1 MIALLLAL
9 LAPSTAYKLS
19 EHAGVTPVQKV
30 LEMMNE
36 MLAKGKEEKAKEA
49 ALFEKYEAWC
59 DQMKDEK
66 ETAIKDATDQ
76 IGKAHAHKMKMDAD
90 ATTLGD
96 KVEELDT
103 EAALL
108 TGDKSES
115 TDVRT
120 MEHEDYE
127 HVHVDTT
134 DNIDSLGSAIK
145 ELGEKAQDATALLQ
159 TNSKIMPQSTQ
170 QLVMQLMQENEQQ
183 PAQPEVKAFESSSG
197 GILDTLGGLK
207 GELGEDRE
215 VMEVE
220 ESDERHGYNMEQDTL
235 EDRIETDESRS
246 DDKSVTKAQKQEES
260 AHDAT
265 DEASLTKQKE
275 DDERYLAELV
285 AQCETKSSDFDARSQ
300 MRTEELAAVQQAID
314 IIASKSV
321 AGSADKHLPSM
332 LQRAG
337 RSLALRASASMKT
350 RAQAAAHLLERAAAK
365 THSKTLTRAVAAVQ
379 EGGHFDKVVQMIKDM
394 IAQLTDQAGEEADH
408 KAWCDDELKDN
419 KNTRDSKTAEVSS
432 LTAGKEKLEAQISS
446 LTEQVSELSAAIA
459 ELDASMSEA
468 TSQRQKE
475 HDQNTEAI
483 SDAKE
488 AQAAIK
494 TALGVLEGFYAKA
507 AKATALAQGPAS
519 DAPESF
525 NKPYTGMGQGK
536 GVVGMLEVILSDFV
550 RLEQETSSE
559 EAEGKAAFEEFS
571 SVSTEDK
578 NAKTESLKSKKHT
591 ILKQNHALAQNKKDL
606 ASTQTELDAAMQYF
620 DKLKPDCLDAGVDF
634 AERTQRREEEIASL
648 QDALK
653 ILGDEA

>member
-1 MIALLLAL
+1 MIALVLAL

-59 DQMKDEK
+59 DKMKDDK

-76 IGKAHAHKMKMDAD
+76 INKAHAHKMKMDAD

-96 KVEELDT
+96 KVEDLDT

-108 TGDKSES
+108 TGDKKES
-115 TDVRT
+115 TEVRT

-127 HVHVDTT
+127 HVHEDTT
-134 DNIDSLGSAIK
+134 DNIDALGQAVK
-145 ELGEKAQDATALLQ
+145 KLGEKAQDVFLQ
-159 TNSKIMPQSTQ
+159 TGSKRMPQSTQ

-207 GELGEDRE
+207 GDLGEDRE
-215 VMEVE
+215 EMEVE
-220 ESDERHGYNMEQDTL
+220 ESDERHGYNMQQDSL
-235 EDRIETDESRS
+235 EGRIETDESRS

-260 AHDAT
+260 AHDGS
-265 DEASLTKQKE
+265 DEAALTKQKE
-275 DDERYLAELV
+275 EDERYLAELV
-285 AQCETKSSDFDARSQ
+285 AQCEQKSTDFDARSE

-350 RAQAAAHLLERAAAK
+350 RAQAAANLLERAAAR
-365 THSKTLTRAVAAVQ
+365 THSKTLSRAVAAVQ
-379 EGGHFDKVVQMIKDM
+379 EAGHFDKVVQMIRDM
-394 IAQLTDQAGEEADH
+394 IAQLTEQAGEEADH
-408 KAWCDDELKDN
+408 KAWCDEELKDN

-483 SDAKE
+483 TDAKE
-488 AQAAIK
+488 AQAAVK

-578 NAKTESLKSKKHT
+578 NAKTDSLKSKKHT

-648 QDALK
+648 KDALK
-653 ILGDEA
+653 ILGDDA

>member
-9 LAPSTAYKLS
+9 LAPSAAYKLS

-59 DQMKDEK
+59 AEMKDGK
-66 ETAIKDATDQ
+66 ETAIKEASDQ
-76 IGKAHAHKMKMDAD
+76 IAKAHAHQLKMDAD
-90 ATTLGD
+90 AAELGD
-96 KVEELDT
+96 KVEDLDT
-103 EAALL
+103 EAAML
-108 TGDKSES
+108 TGDKKES
-115 TDVRT
+115 TDVRE
-120 MEHEDYE
+120 MEHGDYE
-127 HVHVDTT
+127 HVHEDTT
-134 DNIDSLGSAIK
+134 DNIDSLGDAIK
-145 ELGEKAQDATALLQ
+145 NLGEKAQDATALLQ
-159 TNSKIMPQSTQ
+159 TDSKLMPQSTQ
-170 QLVMQLMQENEQQ
+170 QLIASLMQENAQQ

-197 GILDTLGGLK
+197 GILDTLGNLK
-207 GELGEDRE
+207 GDLGEDRE
-215 VMEVE
+215 EMEVE
-220 ESDERHGYNMEQDTL
+220 ESDERHGYNLEQDSL
-235 EDRIETDESRS
+235 EDQIETDESRS
-246 DDKSVTKAQKQEES
+246 DDKSVTKAQKEEES
-260 AHDAT
+260 AHDAA
-265 DEASLTKQKE
+265 DEAALTKQKKE
-275 DDERYLAELV
+275 DERYLAELV
-285 AQCETKSSDFDARSQ
+285 AQCEQKASDFEARSE

-321 AGSADKHLPSM
+321 AGSADKHLPAM
-332 LQRAG
+332 LQRS
-337 RSLALRASASMKT
+337 RSLALRASASMRTK
-350 RAQAAAHLLERAAAK
+350 AQAAARLLEKAAAK

-394 IAQLTDQAGEEADH
+394 ITQLTEQAGEEADH
-408 KAWCDDELKDN
+408 KAWCDAELHDN
-419 KNTRDSKTAEVSS
+419 KNTRDSKTSEVNS
-432 LTAGKEKLEAQISS
+432 LTAGKEKLEAEISS

-459 ELDASMSEA
+459 QLDASMSEA
-468 TSQRQKE
+468 TAQRQKE

-483 SDAKE
+483 TDAKD
-488 AQAAIK
+488 AQAAVK

-578 NAKTESLKSKKHT
+578 TSKTESLKSKKHT
-591 ILKQNHALAQNKKDL
+591 IIKSNHALAQNKKDL
-606 ASTQTELDAAMQYF
+606 ASTKTELDSAMDYY

-653 ILGDEA
+653 ILGDDA